1 MYHHWFSEDL
11 GNIGENMSLLILL
24 IILCIMIIIVM
35 RIYILSLI
43 KNEKR
48 QIQGNKH
55 HIPSYINLFYR
66 HNFKQLKDLIQDDD
80 NFKEEYSFNVIEK
93 KY

>member
-48 QIQGNKH
+48 QI
-55 HIPSYINLFYR
+55 
-66 HNFKQLKDLIQDDD
+66 
-80 NFKEEYSFNVIEK
+80 
-93 KY
+93 